1 MGPPPTAGCFLSPGI
16 GGEEVAIAAFH
27 ALPSGAV
34 DLGAPLAH
42 APALAMGA
50 GSCFPV
56 IHC

>member
-1 MGPPPTAGCFLSPGI
+1 M

-27 ALPSGAV
+27 ALPSGVV

-42 APALAMGA
+42 APALAIGA